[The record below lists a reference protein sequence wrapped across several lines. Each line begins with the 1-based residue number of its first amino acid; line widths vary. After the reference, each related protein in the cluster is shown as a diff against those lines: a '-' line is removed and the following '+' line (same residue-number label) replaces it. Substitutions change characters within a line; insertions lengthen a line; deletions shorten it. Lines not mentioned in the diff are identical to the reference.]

1 MLSVAIWKK
10 LSSLLSPSRMS
21 LISTLEC
28 STFIAVIFDHFD
40 KCLNVAST
48 YVSVILLS
56 IVVRNLNTCPLS
68 KGAPRKEIFVG
79 FMLAPKSWTWRRTAF
94 DFNIFWPFER
104 ILEDIFCFIF
114 EVFWLL
120 STRLYR
126 TAWDVK
132 LLIYVQATCQVK
144 HFLIR

>member
-1 MLSVAIWKK
+1 MLSVVIWKK

-21 LISTLEC
+21 LIWTLEC

-56 IVVRNLNTCPLS
+56 IVVRNLKTCPLS

-114 EVFWLL
+114 EVFLTIKYETVSNSL
-120 STRLYR
+120 RR
-126 TAWDVK
+126 K
-132 LLIYVQATCQVK
+132 LLIYVQATCQLK
-144 HFLIR
+144 AFLD

>member
-10 LSSLLSPSRMS
+10 LSSLLSLSRMS
-21 LISTLEC
+21 LIWTLEC

-40 KCLNVAST
+40 KCLIVAST

-79 FMLAPKSWTWRRTAF
+79 FMLAPKLWTWRRTAF

-104 ILEDIFCFIF
+104 ILEDIFYFIF
-114 EVFWLL
+114 EVLTIQVRVWKCPT
-120 STRLYR
+120 S
-126 TAWDVK
+126 WDVK
-132 LLIYVQATCQVK
+132 LLFIQATCQVK
-144 HFLIR
+144 AFLD